1 MRLKARILSIILI
14 ACTVA
19 GAFVYARSGQSIFEN
34 RSLFTKAKTTVRL
47 WYTDEALTTYLQS
60 KAVSYG
66 KINPNVRVEP
76 VLVSGLEYLEAI
88 NKASLSDD
96 NYPDLFII
104 TNDSLEKAYLSG
116 LAMEVFGG
124 EDYFTEDM
132 FPMAAINSVMYD
144 NRYIAYPMY
153 FETSSLVYNKTYL
166 EDMAREKMQAQLD
179 LIEGEEAQAEID
191 GSSVDE
197 EEPATGDEEAQSS
210 DDTVFA
216 VTEITDQTVDE
227 MVKETLP
234 TTISDI
240 LAFAQSYNAPDQVEA
255 VFKWDVT
262 DIFYNYFFVGNYMN
276 VGGKAGDDVDQIDI
290 YNADTISCMKIYQQL
305 NQFFAIEAATTNYDS
320 IVDDFINGKIV
331 FTVATTDILS
341 RIREAQA
348 AGESKF
354 EFAVADMPDLT
365 PQFATR
371 TMSVTNCIVVNGY
384 TEHPAQSNAVARYIC
399 NDSSDDLYLNSG
411 KIAAHYGIKYNNEDI
426 DNFIDV
432 YNTSIPMPKT
442 IETSNLWMELEIAFT
457 KIWNGEDAN
466 TTLKAVSENI
476 MTQITGESYVEE
488 ALPDPNDEAIISGLT
503 ED

>member
-1 MRLKARILSIILI
+1 MRLKARIFSIILI

-60 KAVSYG
+60 KAVSYA
-66 KINPNVRVEP
+66 KVNPNVRVEP

-88 NKASLSDD
+88 NKASLTDD

-124 EDYFTEDM
+124 VDYFTEDM

-191 GSSVDE
+191 ASNGE
-197 EEPATGDEEAQSS
+197 EEAVPEDEAS
-210 DDTVFA
+210 DDADDTAFE

-227 MVKETLP
+227 VVKQTLP

-240 LAFAQSYNAPDQVEA
+240 LKFAQSYNAPDQVEA

-276 VGGKAGDDVDQIDI
+276 VGGKAGDDVNQIDI
-290 YNADTISCMKIYQQL
+290 YNTDSISCMKIYQQL

-341 RIREAQA
+341 RIKEAKA
-348 AGESKF
+348 MGESKF

-384 TEHPAQSNAVARYIC
+384 TEHPTQSNAVARYIC

-411 KIAAHYGIKYNNEDI
+411 KIAAHYVIKYNNEDI

-466 TTLKAVSENI
+466 STLKAVSESI
-476 MTQITGESYVEE
+476 MTQVTGESYVEE
-488 ALPDPNDEAIISGLT
+488 PLPDPNDEAIISGLT

>member
-1 MRLKARILSIILI
+1 MRLKVRILSVILI

-47 WYTDEALTTYLQS
+47 WYTDEALTSYLQS
-60 KAVSYG
+60 KAVSYAQV
-66 KINPNVRVEP
+66 NPNVRVEP

-88 NKASLSDD
+88 NKASLTDD

-104 TNDSLEKAYLSG
+104 TNDSLEKAYLAG
-116 LAMEVFGG
+116 LAMEVSGG
-124 EDYFTEDM
+124 ADYFTEDM
-132 FPMAAINSVMYD
+132 FPRAAINSIMYD
-144 NRYIAYPMY
+144 GRYIAYPMY

-166 EDMAREKMQAQLD
+166 EDMAREKMQAEID
-179 LIEGEEAQAEID
+179 LMEGEQAQADID
-191 GSSVDE
+191 ENGVE
-197 EEPATGDEEAQSS
+197 EAEEAEESETETTGDSEM
-210 DDTVFA
+210 V
-216 VTEITDQTVDE
+216 VTEITDEAVEE
-227 MVKETLP
+227 MVKESLP
-234 TTISDI
+234 KTISDI
-240 LAFAQSYNAPDQVEA
+240 LSFAQSYNAPDQVEA

-276 VGGKAGDDVDQIDI
+276 VGGMAGDNVNLIDI
-290 YNADTISCMKIYQQL
+290 YNPDTISCMKIYQQL

-320 IVDDFINGKIV
+320 IVDDFLSGKIV

-341 RIREAQA
+341 RIKDATA
-348 AGESKF
+348 AGENEY
-354 EFAVADMPDLT
+354 EFAVADMPGLT
-365 PQFATR
+365 PEFGTR

-384 TEHPAQSNAVARYIC
+384 TEHPTQSNAVARYIC
-399 NDSSDDLYLNSG
+399 NDNSDELYLNSG
-411 KIAAHYGIKYNNEDI
+411 KIAARYGIKYNNEDI

-432 YNTSIPMPKT
+432 YNTSVPMPKT

-466 TTLKAVSENI
+466 STLKEVSENI
-476 MTQITGESYVEE
+476 MTQVTGESYTEE
-488 ALPDPNDEAIISGLT
+488 TLPDPNDEAIIAGLT